1 MQRFES
7 KPILC
12 DGTVRFVVRAHTT
25 NVTSASRYLLE
36 IQEIEKDLPGP
47 ARSVTQRS
55 THVPVGHVCTW
66 HARAPH
72 RQAVEGST
80 RVTALQPPSSIPL
93 RPVSLSS
100 RRQAPP
106 RQTSTSSVD
115 GQVVS
120 RRPSCVKSSQVRSKS
135 SRVQSRQACDG
146 LRLHVSTCTEHRAP
160 RPGPMCQSARKPIST
175 QVGTCTCTCTCK

>member
-1 MQRFES
+1 M
-7 KPILC
+7 PILWYRA
-12 DGTVRFVVRAHTT
+12 GLNARAHTT
-25 NVTSASRYLLE
+25 NVTSASRYLDWKSKRSRN
-36 IQEIEKDLPGP
+36 ICP
-47 ARSVTQRS
+47 ALLAVSHSARRTYPSAIV
-55 THVPVGHVCTW
+55 HVACV
-66 HARAPH
+66 PH
-72 RQAVEGST
+72 RQAVEGGT

-93 RPVSLSS
+93 RPVYLSS

-135 SRVQSRQACDG
+135 SRVQSLQACDG

-175 QVGTCTCTCTCK
+175 QSND